1 MATEEDL
8 APVRSRLLG
17 MIDES
22 RIAKVRIPRPEPGVV
37 ARYLAIFDLA
47 STVSDALDE
56 EGVGGSIAASTL
68 GPLSPGQRVCGP
80 AITAR
85 YVPVGGSPGAHYARS
100 SRPLLA
106 DRDLYQLGEVGDVA
120 VFDCGGRADVSVVGG
135 MSAAWAKQV
144 GIAACVIDG
153 GMRDV
158 AAIRG
163 LGNAI
168 WSRGRTP
175 TTGRHRMEAVELNGI
190 AHIAG
195 VQVVPGDLIVADDS
209 GVCVVPAA
217 HILAVL
223 DRCEISERAEARA
236 LSLISEGRNAREIA
250 AVLPF
255 EQW

>member
-1 MATEEDL
+1 MASEEEL
-8 APVRSRLLG
+8 ASVRPRLLG

-22 RIAKVRIPRPEPGVV
+22 RIARVGIPRPTAAVV
-37 ARYLAIFDLA
+37 ARYLAISDLA

-56 EGVGGSIAASTL
+56 EGVGGSVAASIL
-68 GPLSPGQRVCGP
+68 QPLSQGHRVCGP
-80 AITAR
+80 AITVR

-100 SRPLLA
+100 ERPLLA
-106 DRDLYQLGEVGDVA
+106 DRELYQLGEAGDVA
-120 VFDCGGRADVSVVGG
+120 IFDCGGRAEVSVVGG
-135 MSAAWAKQV
+135 MSAAWAKHV

-158 AAIRG
+158 ASIRE
-163 LGNAI
+163 LGHPV

-175 TTGRHRMEAVELNGI
+175 TTGRHRMEAVEMNGI

-195 VQVVPGDLIVADDS
+195 LQVVPGDLVVADDS
-209 GVCVVPAA
+209 GVCVVPRA
-217 HILAVL
+217 HILTVL
-223 DRCEISERAEARA
+223 ERSESSERAEARVLA
-236 LSLISEGRNAREIA
+236 LLTEGRSTRELA